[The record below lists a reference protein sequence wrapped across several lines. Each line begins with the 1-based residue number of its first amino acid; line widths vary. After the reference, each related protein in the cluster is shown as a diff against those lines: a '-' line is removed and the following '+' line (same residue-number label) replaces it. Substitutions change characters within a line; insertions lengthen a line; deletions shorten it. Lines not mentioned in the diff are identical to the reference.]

1 MDSVGRARGRGRAN
15 LFNLTGQTDVNPRPG
30 AFANA
35 AAAVSSFSA
44 TSSASSVLTSTTP
57 TEKQPPTSTGT
68 SYEPVSSTTKS
79 TIDKPRRGNAPVIM
93 SAPRGKGVEHLVSD
107 LATLSTGDRQTGSG
121 RGTPWSNI
129 GLPKTKPSHIDDK
142 RGVSGDPISIVANY
156 IRILSKPAWQL
167 FQYHIDFNPEEMV
180 VQRKMRREMVLQH
193 KQILKD
199 VAFDGTTLYSFEY
212 IGDERTFE
220 CQHTVT
226 GDPVEMRLRL
236 AAKNSPDSPNFF
248 HLANLI
254 VRKLLELSGLR
265 LIGRNYYQFDHKVD
279 LERYR
284 LTLFPGF
291 LTNVNIYEGSLMIN
305 VDLSH
310 KVLNKTTVFN
320 RLQDIFTQF
329 VDFKRAQDEATKELV
344 GQIVLTTYNSKTYK
358 IDEIAWD
365 KSPNYTFKKRDGTDE
380 TLVKYYYDRY
390 QLKIEDTTQ
399 PLLISKPSK
408 KDRRAGQTGPLMLI
422 PELCCVTGI
431 SDVMRS
437 DFQFMKELATHTHI
451 GPMSRFEK
459 LTEFCHDIQN
469 NQEAK
474 DELKK
479 WEISIDTG
487 LVEFDGRL
495 LESEQIL
502 YANRSIR
509 YKHDEADWSRE
520 GRSLKHISC
529 KNLKNWIVFYPSS
542 LRELGDELIN
552 ALYQVCVPF
561 GMEVEYP
568 TVMQLPNDRPETYLS
583 ALPEKIQKNTDL
595 VLCVLPNNRKDR
607 YDALKKYMCLDN
619 PVPSQMVLAKT
630 ISKKNQLMSVAT
642 KIGIQLNAKL
652 GGEIWG
658 VTIPSKTLMVIGMDS
673 YHDSKRK
680 GASVGAFVA
689 STNVTCTRFYSRV
702 IYNRTAQELMD
713 GLQQCMRDS
722 LKEYHRVNNTLPE
735 KIVLYRDGV
744 SDGQL
749 AIVAEHELPQIIDT
763 FPKIMPGYQP
773 KLAVVIVKKKGNA
786 RFFAKMGSTSMVNP
800 PPGTI
805 IDHTVT
811 NAEWYDFYLI
821 SQCARQ
827 GTVAPTHYNIIW
839 DRTNFKVDHMQ
850 RLTFKLTHLYYNW
863 PGTIRV
869 PAVCQYAHKL
879 AFLVGQSL
887 HQDFNPELADR
898 LFYL

>member
-1 MDSVGRARGRGRAN
+1 
-15 LFNLTGQTDVNPRPG
+15 
-30 AFANA
+30 
-35 AAAVSSFSA
+35 
-44 TSSASSVLTSTTP
+44 
-57 TEKQPPTSTGT
+57 
-68 SYEPVSSTTKS
+68 
-79 TIDKPRRGNAPVIM
+79 
-93 SAPRGKGVEHLVSD
+93 
-107 LATLSTGDRQTGSG
+107 
-121 RGTPWSNI
+121 
-129 GLPKTKPSHIDDK
+129 
-142 RGVSGDPISIVANY
+142 
-156 IRILSKPAWQL
+156 
-167 FQYHIDFNPEEMV
+167 FNPEEMV

-212 IGDERTFE
+212 IGDERTFQ

-226 GDPVEMRLRL
+226 GDPIEMRLRL
-236 AAKNSPDSPNFF
+236 TAKNSPDSPNFF

-265 LIGRNYYQFDHKVD
+265 LIGRNYYQFDRKID

-344 GQIVLTTYNSKTYK
+344 GQ
-358 IDEIAWD
+358 
-365 KSPNYTFKKRDGTDE
+365 
-380 TLVKYYYDRY
+380 RY

-451 GPMSRFEK
+451 GPMARYEK

-479 WEISIDTG
+479 WEISLDTG

-529 KNLKNWIVFYPSS
+529 KNLKNWTVFYPSS

-568 TVMQLPNDRPETYLS
+568 NVIQLPNDRPETYLS

-595 VLCVLPNNRKDR
+595 VLCILPNNRKDR

-680 GASVGAFVA
+680 V
-689 STNVTCTRFYSRV
+689 
-702 IYNRTAQELMD
+702 
-713 GLQQCMRDS
+713 
-722 LKEYHRVNNTLPE
+722 
-735 KIVLYRDGV
+735 VLYRDGV

-786 RFFAKMGSTSMVNP
+786 RFFAKMGSTSMSNP

-827 GTVAPTHYNIIW
+827 GTVSPTHYNIIW

>member
-15 LFNLTGQTDVNPRPG
+15 LFNLSSPRPG

-35 AAAVSSFSA
+35 AAPASSFTTA
-44 TSSASSVLTSTTP
+44 SSASSVLTSTTP
-57 TEKQPPTSTGT
+57 TEKQPATSTGT
-68 SYEPVSSTTKS
+68 TFEPISSTTKS
-79 TIDKPRRGNAPVIM
+79 TADKPRRGNAPVIM
-93 SAPRGKGVEHLVSD
+93 TAPRGKGVEHLVSD
-107 LATLSTGDRQTGSG
+107 FAGLSTGERQTGSG
-121 RGTPWSNI
+121 RGTPWSNT
-129 GLPKTKPSHIDDK
+129 GLPKTKPTHIEDK
-142 RGVSGDPISIVANY
+142 RGIRKGYQMIIIVANY
-156 IRILSKPAWQL
+156 IRILSKPSWQL

-180 VQRKMRREMVLQH
+180 VQRKMRREMVKFYYKLNINSISLLFQVLQH
-193 KQILKD
+193 KNILKD

-212 IGDERTFE
+212 IGDERTFQ

-226 GDPVEMRLRL
+226 GDPIEMRLRL
-236 AAKNSPDSPNFF
+236 TAKNSPDSPNFF

-265 LIGRNYYQFDHKVD
+265 LIGRNYYQFDRKVD

-344 GQIVLTTYNSKTYK
+344 GQVGSDLN
-358 IDEIAWD
+358 
-365 KSPNYTFKKRDGTDE
+365 
-380 TLVKYYYDRY
+380 RY

-437 DFQFMKELATHTHI
+437 DFQFMKELANHTHI
-451 GPMSRFEK
+451 GPMARFDK
-459 LTEFCHDIQN
+459 LNEFCHDIQN
-469 NQEAK
+469 NQEAR

-479 WEISIDTG
+479 WEISLDTG

-509 YKHDEADWSRE
+509 YKHDDADWSRE

-552 ALYQVCVPF
+552 ALHQVCLPF

-568 TVMQLPNDRPETYLS
+568 NVIQLPNDRPETYLS
-583 ALPEKIQKNTDL
+583 VLPEKIQKNTDL

-786 RFFAKMGSTSMVNP
+786 RFFAKMGSTSMANP

-827 GTVAPTHYNIIW
+827 GTVAPTHYNVIW